1 MKTVCFQKDTA
12 MKIKRKS
19 QIRKTIILHQVYDN
33 LYSKYKEFSK
43 LSNKKIY
50 NLTLKTGRKYE
61 QHFAKEDTKMANK
74 HIKIRSIT
82 LAILEIQVE
91 VIPFVY

>member
-1 MKTVCFQKDTA
+1 

-43 LSNKKIY
+43 LSNKK
-50 NLTLKTGRKYE
+50 T
-61 QHFAKEDTKMANK
+61 
-74 HIKIRSIT
+74 
-82 LAILEIQVE
+82 IQEKKGTAQDEMVGWH
-91 VIPFVY
+91 Y